1 MTQKQ
6 KFRRL
11 RSELTDAEWY
21 FIKQFLPP
29 HKDRGRPRADDR
41 KTLNG
46 ILYVLST
53 GCRWEDLS
61 PERYGSHVTCW
72 RRFRIWQKNGYWERI
87 AVNLLR
93 ELDRKGKL
101 NLRNS
106 YLDSSVRESKKGVN
120 NA

>member
-29 HKDRGRPRADDR
+29 HKDRGRPRANDR

-53 GCRWEDLS
+53 GCRWEDLP
-61 PERYGSHVTCW
+61 PERYGSYVTCW
-72 RRFRIWQKNGYWERI
+72 RRFKTWQKNGYWEKI